1 MCTNKPA
8 MSIFPLWWATFSQE
22 FGRRSIY
29 VVSFALFV
37 LFSILSAVSS
47 SISML
52 IVMRLL
58 AGGASASVQAVGAG
72 TIADIWEVHERGR
85 AMGFFYL
92 GPLMGPLLAPF
103 IGGAL
108 AQGLGWRSTM
118 WFLVVYGGIMLLA
131 LVFFL
136 PETLPSPPS
145 RSTLD
150 RTTTANST
158 VSSISVHAKRT
169 ADFVRRLLL
178 RPFAVIAMLRFPAV
192 FLTVFWASITFGA
205 LYLLNI
211 SIQITY
217 SGEPYNFSMI
227 IVGLFYMPPSLGYA
241 LASIFGGRWI
251 DHIMARQAAKAG
263 RYDGNGKLIYL
274 PEDRFAENAWIAGTV
289 YPLAL
294 IFYGWTVEKGLHWA
308 VPAVGTFFFGMSSM
322 LVFVSLSLIGLYQA
336 PYSPGKAC
344 ASHRVN
350 LTRTVRRNDLP
361 DRVYAWSRRRG
372 RGGQ

>member
-1 MCTNKPA
+1 
-8 MSIFPLWWATFSQE
+8 MSIFPLWWASFSQE
-22 FGRRSIY
+22 YGRRSIY
-29 VVSFALFV
+29 IASFTLF
-37 LFSILSAVSS
+37 LIFSVLSAVSS

-118 WFLVVYGGIMLLA
+118 WFLAIYGGIMLILLIFA
-131 LVFFL
+131 L
-136 PETLPSPPS
+136 PETLPPARP
-145 RSTLD
+145 LG

-158 VSSISVHAKRT
+158 ASSISVHAKRT
-169 ADFVRRLLL
+169 ADFVLRLLL
-178 RPFAVIAMLRFPAV
+178 RPLSVIAMLRFPAV

-217 SGEPYNFSMI
+217 SSEPYNFSML

-251 DHIMARQAAKAG
+251 DRIMARQAARAG
-263 RYDGNGKLIYL
+263 RYDERGKLIYL
-274 PEDRFAENAWIAGTV
+274 PEDRFGENAWIAGTV

-294 IFYGWTVEKGLHWA
+294 LFYGWTVEKGLHWA

-322 LVFVSLSLIGLYQA
+322 LVFVSLSRLLDA
-336 PYSPGKAC
+336 SPTLLLLMIE
-344 ASHRVN
+344 S
-350 LTRTVRRNDLP
+350 TRGFQDP
-361 DRVYAWSRRRG
+361 S
-372 RGGQ
+372 

>member
-1 MCTNKPA
+1 

-118 WFLVVYGGIMLLA
+118 WFLVIYGGIMLLA

-136 PETLPSPPS
+136 PETLPLPPS

-178 RPFAVIAMLRFPAV
+178 RPFTVIAMLRFPAV

-322 LVFVSLSLIGLYQA
+322 LVFVSLPPISLYQA
-336 PYSPGKAC
+336 PS
-344 ASHRVN
+344 S
-350 LTRTVRRNDLP
+350 
-361 DRVYAWSRRRG
+361 
-372 RGGQ
+372 